1 MKKRPVFT
9 PRGNLYGQELA
20 KGRGIRRPTM
30 TAYPPGVPS
39 AAASH
44 HGHYLAV
51 SIQDYEALASTR
63 EAFVDFLLAPA
74 QDLAGLAH
82 GGRSGTAG

>member
-1 MKKRPVFT
+1 MT
-9 PRGNLYGQELA
+9 THQSNL
-20 KGRGIRRPTM
+20 PS
-30 TAYPPGVPS
+30 TAAG
-39 AAASH
+39 H
-44 HGHYLAV
+44 HAPFLAV

-74 QDLAGLAH
+74 QDIIGAAH

>member
-1 MKKRPVFT
+1 
-9 PRGNLYGQELA
+9 
-20 KGRGIRRPTM
+20 M
-30 TAYPPGVPS
+30 TAHPLGVPS
-39 AAASH
+39 AASP

-74 QDLAGLAH
+74 QDIAGLAP
-82 GGRSGTAG
+82 GARPGTAG